1 MSVREL
7 VDDLNAE
14 YFDVYLK
21 PRASSLTSILATVAP
36 TRVAFDTSRFMV
48 KEEEGGLVFTV
59 QDGGTTS
66 SSMGYFFL
74 GTRPYQAKS
83 LKLRYPSSRELE
95 ETEQIRR
102 TNVLVE
108 IYHGITRGPELRDVS
123 GALTVFLISGKQVDA
138 LAAARNGDPVD
149 VTLLA
154 AVKAAVALFRA
165 RKLPVS
171 PLVVREP
178 PTGLLPRSH
187 VAV

>member
-14 YFDVYLK
+14 YFDVYVK
-21 PRASSLTSILATVAP
+21 PRASSLTSVLATAVS
-36 TRVAFDTSRFMV
+36 TRVAFDASRFIV

-59 QDGGTTS
+59 SDGD
-66 SSMGYFFL
+66 MGYFFL
-74 GTRPYQAKS
+74 GTRPYPATS
-83 LKLRYPSSRELE
+83 LRVRYPSPRELQ
-95 ETEQIRR
+95 ETQRVRR
-102 TNVLVE
+102 TNVIVE
-108 IYHGITRGPELRDVS
+108 VSNGTTRGPELRDVS
-123 GALTVFLISGKQVDA
+123 GELTVFLISGKQVDA

-149 VTLLA
+149 VKLLA
-154 AVKAAVALFRA
+154 AVEAAVALFRA

-178 PTGLLPRSH
+178 PTGLPPRSH

>member
-36 TRVAFDTSRFMV
+36 TRVAFDTNRFMV
-48 KEEEGGLVFTV
+48 EEEEGGLVFTV
-59 QDGGTTS
+59 SDGD
-66 SSMGYFFL
+66 MGYFFL

-123 GALTVFLISGKQVDA
+123 GELTVFLISGKQVDA

-171 PLVVREP
+171 SLVVREP